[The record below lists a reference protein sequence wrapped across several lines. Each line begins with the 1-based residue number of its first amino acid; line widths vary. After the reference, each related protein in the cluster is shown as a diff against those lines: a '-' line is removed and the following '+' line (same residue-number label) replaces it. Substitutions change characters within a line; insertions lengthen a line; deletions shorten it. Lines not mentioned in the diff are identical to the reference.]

1 MPAHPLARP
10 EAARPSFPRLLGSL
24 FGLALIG
31 AALVTPSV
39 SASSGPGWVRV
50 QFDRRI
56 LETDRSALEAAGL
69 DAAQYVPRHA
79 YLAFGGGGATTR
91 AESISGVS
99 SVLPLRPEQKV
110 DPTLPDAGLVAA
122 EVLVHPSSADRLAGR
137 LAEGSLLAGRFPSHG
152 LETVVFRGPAAA
164 LPSVAAD
171 PGVQHVG
178 PAALGFFAEDEGTD
192 QILAGNV
199 SGGRPVPGYEPF
211 LAQRG
216 IDGEGVIVTIA
227 DTGMDE
233 GHPELQGRIVK
244 EFFAEEGDPGGHGT
258 HVAGIVGGKG
268 AVLPTFGRAED
279 NQDLLL
285 GLGVAPKVSFI
296 DEAILGGA
304 APDFPPNEFESLTRL
319 SSREGSIG
327 WNASWNTGGA
337 AGAGYVPRA
346 RALDFVVR
354 DADAETP
361 GNQPFAM
368 MFSAGNSGP
377 NPRTITQPK
386 EAKNIITVGSTHSHR
401 VIPASSTGIDTVSSF
416 SSRGP
421 GRDGRILPNVA
432 APGQD
437 VASAM
442 AFGFVCGSAGDAITF
457 TMGFGRYVNCSGTSM
472 AAPHAT
478 GAVVL
483 IHDWWRER
491 NGGADPSPA
500 MAKALLVNSATDM
513 GAADVPNGNEGWGR
527 INLGTLFDP
536 GTERVL
542 VDQNV
547 VFTARDQ
554 LHALE
559 IVPADP
565 SKPLRVTAAWTDA
578 PGMAGARPA
587 LVNDLDL
594 RVTAPN
600 GDVFLGNAF
609 AGGTSGT
616 GGTADRLNNVENVF
630 LSQPSAGTYRVEVAA
645 WNVPGDGIPG
655 DPQLTDQDFALV
667 ISNARLAPTL

>member
-1 MPAHPLARP
+1 VSLPRRLLAPLA
-10 EAARPSFPRLLGSL
+10 A
-24 FGLALIG
+24 
-31 AALVTPSV
+31 AALLAATLVSP
-39 SASSGPGWVRV
+39 SASAMSAERGWVRV

-56 LETDRSALEAAGL
+56 LEGDRAALEAAGL
-69 DAAQYVPRHA
+69 DSVQYVPHNA
-79 YLAFGGGGATTR
+79 YLAFGGGRSLDRTAALDGVR
-91 AESISGVS
+91 AIAARTAGEKLDP
-99 SVLPLRPEQKV
+99 VLP
-110 DPTLPDAGLVAA
+110 DSGMVAA
-122 EVLVHPSSADRLAGR
+122 EVLVYPPLADGLATRLDRAG
-137 LAEGSLLAGRFPSHG
+137 LLAGRFSSHG
-152 LETVVFRGPAAA
+152 LDTLVVEAPAAA
-164 LPSVAAD
+164 LASVAAERA
-171 PGVQHVG
+171 VQHVG

-192 QILAGNV
+192 QILAGNL

-216 IDGEGVIVTIA
+216 IDGEGVLVTIA

-233 GHPELQGRIVK
+233 GHPELQGRIAK
-244 EFFAEEGDPGGHGT
+244 EFFAEQGDPGGHGT
-258 HVAGIVGGKG
+258 HVAGIVGGRG
-268 AVLPTFGRAED
+268 ASLPTFGRAED
-279 NQDLLL
+279 NENLLL
-285 GLGVAPKVSFI
+285 GLGVAPKVTFI

-386 EAKNIITVGSTHSHR
+386 EAKNIITVASTHSHR
-401 VIPASSTGIDTVSSF
+401 VIPASSAGIDTVSSF

-472 AAPHAT
+472 AAPHVT
-478 GAVVL
+478 GSVVL
-483 IHDWWRER
+483 IHDWWRDR
-491 NGGADPSPA
+491 NAGADPSPA
-500 MAKALLVNSATDM
+500 MAKALLVNSAKDM
-513 GAADVPNGNEGWGR
+513 GAPDIPNGNEGWGR
-527 INLGTLFDP
+527 VNLGTLFDP
-536 GTERVL
+536 GTERVF
-542 VDQNV
+542 VDQSV

-554 LHALE
+554 IHGVD

-565 SKPLRVTAAWTDA
+565 GKPLRVTVAWTDA
-578 PGMAGARPA
+578 PGASGARPA
-587 LVNDLDL
+587 LVNDFDL
-594 RVTAPN
+594 RVTASD
-600 GDVFLGNAF
+600 GTVFLGNVF
-609 AGGTSGT
+609 SGGTSVA
-616 GGTADRLNNVENVF
+616 GGAADRLNNVENVF
-630 LSQPSAGTYRVEVAA
+630 LSQAGSGTYRVDVAA

-655 DPQLTDQDFALV
+655 DAQLTDQDFALV
-667 ISNARLAPTL
+667 ISNARIVPAA

>member
-1 MPAHPLARP
+1 MSLPR
-10 EAARPSFPRLLGSL
+10 RLLGP
-24 FGLALIG
+24 LA
-31 AALVTPSV
+31 AAVLLAATLVSP
-39 SASSGPGWVRV
+39 SASATSTDRGWVRV

-56 LETDRSALEAAGL
+56 LEGDRAALEAAGL
-69 DAAQYVPRHA
+69 DAVQYVPHNA
-79 YLAFGGGGATTR
+79 YLAFGGGR
-91 AESISGVS
+91 ALDRVEAVDGVRGIA
-99 SVLPLRPEQKV
+99 LRTPEQKV
-110 DPTLPDAGLVAA
+110 DVVLPDAGMVAA
-122 EVLVHPSSADRLAGR
+122 EVLVYPPLADGLATRLDAAG
-137 LAEGSLLAGRFPSHG
+137 LLAGRFSSHG
-152 LETVVFRGPAAA
+152 LETLVIRAPAAA
-164 LPSVAAD
+164 VRSIAAERA
-171 PGVQHVG
+171 VQHIG

-192 QILAGNV
+192 QIIAGNL
-199 SGGRPVPGYEPF
+199 SGNRPVPGYEPF
-211 LAQRG
+211 LAQLG

-244 EFFAEEGDPGGHGT
+244 EFFPQEGDPGGHGT
-258 HVAGIVGGKG
+258 HVAGIVGGRG
-268 AVLPTFGRAED
+268 AALPTFGRAED
-279 NQDLLL
+279 NESLLL

-354 DADAETP
+354 DADADSA

-386 EAKNIITVGSTHSHR
+386 EAKNIITVASTHSHR

-432 APGQD
+432 APGED

-442 AFGFVCGSAGDAITF
+442 ALGFVCGSAGDAITF

-472 AAPHAT
+472 AAPHVT
-478 GAVVL
+478 GSVAL
-483 IHDWWRER
+483 IHDWWRDR
-491 NGGADPSPA
+491 NAGADPSPA
-500 MAKALLVNSATDM
+500 MDKALLVNSATDM
-513 GAADVPNGNEGWGR
+513 GPADIPNGNEGWGR
-527 INLGTLFDP
+527 VNLGTLFDP
-536 GTERVL
+536 GTERVF
-542 VDQNV
+542 VDQSV

-554 LHALE
+554 IHGID

-565 SKPLRVTAAWTDA
+565 AKPLRVTVAWTDA
-578 PGMAGARPA
+578 PGASGARPA

-594 RVTAPN
+594 RVMAPDGTAY
-600 GDVFLGNAF
+600 LGNVF
-609 AGGTSGT
+609 SGGTSVA
-616 GGTADRLNNVENVF
+616 GGAADRLNNLENVF
-630 LSQPSAGTYRVEVAA
+630 LAQAGSGTYRVDVAA

-655 DPQLTDQDFALV
+655 DAQFTDQDFALV
-667 ISNARLAPTL
+667 ISNARAVPAA

>member
-1 MPAHPLARP
+1 MSPR
-10 EAARPSFPRLLGSL
+10 PRLFGSL
-24 FGLALIG
+24 AAVALLS
-31 AALVTPSV
+31 AALVSP
-39 SASSGPGWVRV
+39 SASATAKQPGWVRV

-56 LETDRSALEAAGL
+56 VAADRPALEAAGL
-69 DAAQYVPRHA
+69 EATQYVPHHA
-79 YLAFGGGGATTR
+79 YLAFGGPGAVDR
-91 AESISGVS
+91 AEELDGVR
-99 SVLPLRPEQKV
+99 SVAPLRAEQKMDTV
-110 DPTLPDAGLVAA
+110 LPDAGMVAA
-122 EVLVHPSSADRLAGR
+122 EVLVYPGLADGLARRVAAAG
-137 LAEGSLLAGRFPSHG
+137 LLAGRFSSHG
-152 LETVVFRGPAAA
+152 LETLVVRGPADA
-164 LPSVAAD
+164 LRSVAAD
-171 PGVQHVG
+171 PAVQHVG

-192 QILAGNV
+192 QILAGNM

-244 EFFAEEGDPGGHGT
+244 EFFGEEGDPGGHGT
-258 HVAGIVGGKG
+258 HVAGIVGGRG
-268 AVLPTFGRAED
+268 AMLPTVGRAED
-279 NQDLLL
+279 NESLLL

-296 DEAILGGA
+296 DEALIGGA
-304 APDFPPNEFESLTRL
+304 APDFPPNEWESLTRL

-354 DADAETP
+354 DADAERA

-386 EAKNIITVGSTHSHR
+386 EAKNIITVASSHSHR

-472 AAPHAT
+472 AAPHVT

-483 IHDWWRER
+483 IHDWWRNR

-513 GAADVPNGNEGWGR
+513 GPADIPNGNEGWGR
-527 INLGTLFDP
+527 VNLGTLFDP
-536 GTERVL
+536 GTERVF
-542 VDQNV
+542 VDQSV

-554 LHALE
+554 LHGVDITA
-559 IVPADP
+559 ADP
-565 SKPLRVTAAWTDA
+565 SKPLRVTVAWTDA
-578 PGMAGARPA
+578 PGAAGARPA

-594 RVTAPN
+594 RVIAPD
-600 GDVFLGNAF
+600 GSVYLGNVF
-609 AGGTSGT
+609 AGGTSVT

-630 LSQPSAGTYRVEVAA
+630 LKQAGSGTYGVDVAA

-655 DPQLTDQDFALV
+655 DAQPTDQDFALV
-667 ISNARLAPTL
+667 ISNAKVVPSG